1 MNSRLLMLLIALMS
15 FVGTQF
21 GQAKKESLQ
30 DLTTEAIKVSPK
42 VKMLQSKFNAAK
54 SNIEIGT
61 NLPDPVLTL
70 GLVNLP
76 TNTFS
81 FTQEPMTGKI
91 IGISQAI
98 PFPGALSSA
107 ADVKSVDTS
116 IVKQEIF
123 DLRNEICKDV
133 SDLYY
138 SLQYI
143 REDIRL
149 SEESIELLNQ
159 ISNVAKRKFEVGNA
173 SLQNIIQV
181 EVQITRVK
189 DKIETLRGKEK
200 SVTAKLNAM
209 LLRSENAPIITEEI
223 SPIDSYNLNS
233 DTLLKIAELN
243 RPLLQKIKFGELK
256 ARLMKKQAEYS
267 FYPNFKVG
275 VQYSQRDYSSKT
287 GLDFT
292 DFFSVVVGVTLPI
305 NYGGKKSEKV
315 NSAIYLQSLYD
326 NKYKS
331 VLQDLQSS
339 FGGING
345 KISELEKRE
354 TLFTK
359 SLLPQ
364 AEQSYKASIADY
376 QVGKIDF
383 VNVIKAEN
391 DILNIKT
398 KLAKIRVDY
407 SKSISQ
413 LEYLSGK
420 QLKIKGYK

>member
-91 IGISQAI
+91 IGISQVI

-116 IVKQEIF
+116 IVKQEIS
-123 DLRNEICKDV
+123 DLRNEIRKDV

-143 REDIRL
+143 RKDIRL

-189 DKIETLRGKEK
+189 DKIETLRGKEE

-354 TLFTK
+354 TLITK

>member
-354 TLFTK
+354 TLITK

>member
-1 MNSRLLMLLIALMS
+1 MNSRLLMLLIIFLS
-15 FVGTQF
+15 FVGLQF
-21 GQAKKESLQ
+21 GQEKNESLQ
-30 DLTTEAIKVSPK
+30 DLITEATKVSPRI
-42 VKMLQSKFNAAK
+42 KMLQSKFDLAK

-70 GLVNLP
+70 GLVNMP
-76 TNTFS
+76 TNSFS

-91 IGISQAI
+91 VGLSQAI

-107 ADVKSVDTS
+107 SNVKAVDTS
-116 IVKQEIF
+116 IVGQETL
-123 DLRNEICKDV
+123 DLQNKIREDV

-138 SLQYI
+138 SIQVI
-143 REDIRL
+143 REEIKL
-149 SEESIELLNQ
+149 SRESIQLLNQ
-159 ISNVAKRKFEVGNA
+159 ISNVVKRKYEVGNA

-189 DKIETLRGKEK
+189 DKLESLKGKER
-200 SVTAKLNAM
+200 SAIAKLNAL
-209 LLRSENAPIITEEI
+209 LLRRENSTILTGKITPII
-223 SPIDSYNLNS
+223 SYNVKS
-233 DTLLKIAELN
+233 DSLLKIARLN

-256 ARLMKKQAEYS
+256 AQFMKEQAEYS
-267 FYPNFKVG
+267 FYPNFKLG
-275 VQYSQRDYSSKT
+275 LQYSQRDYSAKT
-287 GLDFT
+287 GTNFT
-292 DFFSVVVGVTLPI
+292 DFLSVVVGVTIPI
-305 NYGGKKSEKV
+305 NYGGNKTEKV
-315 NSAIYLQSLYD
+315 NKAIHLQSFY
-326 NKYKS
+326 NNQYNS
-331 VLQDLQSS
+331 ALQDLQHS
-339 FGGING
+339 FGNING
-345 KISELEKRE
+345 KISELENRE
-354 TLFTK
+354 ILITK

-398 KLAKIRVDY
+398 ELAKVRVDY

-420 QLKIKGYK
+420 QLTSIE

>member
-116 IVKQEIF
+116 IVKQEIS
-123 DLRNEICKDV
+123 DLRNQIRKDV

-354 TLFTK
+354 TLITK

>member
-1 MNSRLLMLLIALMS
+1 MNSRLLMLLIIFLS
-15 FVGTQF
+15 FVGLQF
-21 GQAKKESLQ
+21 GQEKNESLQ
-30 DLTTEAIKVSPK
+30 DLITEATKVSPK
-42 VKMLQSKFNAAK
+42 IKMLQSKFDLAK

-70 GLVNLP
+70 GLVNMP
-76 TNTFS
+76 TNSFS

-91 IGISQAI
+91 VGLSQAI

-107 ADVKSVDTS
+107 SDVKAVDTS
-116 IVKQEIF
+116 IVGEETL
-123 DLRNEICKDV
+123 DLQNKIRKDV

-138 SLQYI
+138 SLQVI

-149 SEESIELLNQ
+149 SRESIQLLNQ
-159 ISNVAKRKFEVGNA
+159 ISNVVKRKYEVGNA

-189 DKIETLRGKEK
+189 DKLESLKGKEN
-200 SVTAKLNAM
+200 SAIAKLNAL
-209 LLRSENAPIITEEI
+209 LLRGENSTILTDKITPIT
-223 SPIDSYNLNS
+223 SYNVKS
-233 DTLLKIAELN
+233 DSLLKIARLN

-256 ARLMKKQAEYS
+256 AQYMKKQAEYS
-267 FYPNFKVG
+267 FYPNFKLG
-275 VQYSQRDYSSKT
+275 LQYSQRDYSAKT
-287 GLDFT
+287 GTNFT
-292 DFFSVVVGVTLPI
+292 DFLSVVVGVTIPI
-305 NYGGKKSEKV
+305 NYGGNKTEKV
-315 NSAIYLQSLYD
+315 NKAIHLQSFY
-326 NKYKS
+326 NNQYNS
-331 VLQDLQSS
+331 ALQDLQHS
-339 FGGING
+339 FGNINA
-345 KISELEKRE
+345 KISELENRE
-354 TLFTK
+354 FLITK

-398 KLAKIRVDY
+398 ELAKVRVDY
-407 SKSISQ
+407 SKNISQ

-420 QLKIKGYK
+420 QLTSIE

>member
-1 MNSRLLMLLIALMS
+1 MNSRLLMLLITLLS

-21 GQAKKESLQ
+21 GQVKQESLQ
-30 DLTTEAIKVSPK
+30 DLIDQAIKVSPK
-42 VKMLQSKFNAAK
+42 IKMLQSKFNVAK

-70 GLVNLP
+70 GLVNMP

-81 FTQEPMTGKI
+81 FKQEPMTGKI
-91 IGISQAI
+91 VGLSQAI

-107 ADVKSVDTS
+107 SDVKSVDTS
-116 IVKQEIF
+116 IVNQEIS
-123 DLRNEICKDV
+123 DLRNKIRKDV

-138 SLQYI
+138 SLQFI

-149 SEESIELLNQ
+149 SEESIKLLKQ
-159 ISNVAKRKFEVGNA
+159 ISNVAKRKYEVGNA

-189 DKIETLRGKEK
+189 DKIETLRGKEN
-200 SVTAKLNAM
+200 SVAAKLNAL
-209 LLRSENAPIITEEI
+209 LLRNENTSIVTEEI
-223 SPIDSYNLNS
+223 SPIASYNLNS
-233 DTLLKIAELN
+233 DSLLKIARLN
-243 RPLLQKIKFGELK
+243 RPLLQKIKFGILK
-256 ARLMKKQAEYS
+256 AQFMKKQAEYS
-267 FYPNFKVG
+267 FYPNFKLG
-275 VQYSQRDYSSKT
+275 IQYSQRDYNSKT
-287 GLDFT
+287 DINFP
-292 DFFSVVVGVTLPI
+292 DFFSVVVGVTIPI
-305 NYGGKKSEKV
+305 NYGGKKTEKI
-315 NSAIYLQSLYD
+315 NKAIHLQSFYND
-326 NKYKS
+326 QYNS
-331 VLQDLQSS
+331 ILQDLQHS
-339 FGGING
+339 FGNING
-345 KISELEKRE
+345 KISELENRE
-354 TLFTK
+354 NLITK

-398 KLAKIRVDY
+398 ELAKVRVDY

-420 QLKIKGYK
+420 QLTSIE

>member
-1 MNSRLLMLLIALMS
+1 MNSRLLMLLIIFIS
-15 FVGTQF
+15 FVSLQF
-21 GQAKKESLQ
+21 GQARNESLQ
-30 DLTTEAIKVSPK
+30 DLITEATKVSPK
-42 VKMLQSKFNAAK
+42 IKMLQSKFNVAK

-70 GLVNLP
+70 GLANMP

-81 FTQEPMTGKI
+81 FKQEPMTGKI
-91 IGISQAI
+91 VGLSQAI

-107 ADVKSVDTS
+107 SDVKAVDTS
-116 IVKQEIF
+116 IVRQEIT
-123 DLRNEICKDV
+123 DLQNKIRKDV

-138 SLQYI
+138 SLQVI
-143 REDIRL
+143 REEIRL
-149 SEESIELLNQ
+149 SNESMKLLNQ
-159 ISNVAKRKFEVGNA
+159 ISNVVKRKYEVGNA

-189 DKIETLRGKEK
+189 DKLESLKGKER
-200 SVTAKLNAM
+200 SALAKLNAL
-209 LLRSENAPIITEEI
+209 LLRNENSSILTDNITPIVYYNVK
-223 SPIDSYNLNS
+223 SDS
-233 DTLLKIAELN
+233 LLKIARLN

-256 ARLMKKQAEYS
+256 AQFMKKQAEYS
-267 FYPNFKVG
+267 FYPNFKLG
-275 VQYSQRDYSSKT
+275 IQYSQRDYNYKT
-287 GLDFT
+287 DMNFPDFL
-292 DFFSVVVGVTLPI
+292 SVVVGITIPI
-305 NYGGKKSEKV
+305 NYGGNKTEKV
-315 NSAIYLQSLYD
+315 NKAIHLQSFYND
-326 NKYKS
+326 QYNS
-331 VLQDLQSS
+331 TLQNLQQS
-339 FGGING
+339 FGNINA
-345 KISELEKRE
+345 KISELESRE
-354 TLFTK
+354 KLITK

-398 KLAKIRVDY
+398 ELAKVRVDY

-420 QLKIKGYK
+420 QLTSNE

>member
-1 MNSRLLMLLIALMS
+1 MS

-30 DLTTEAIKVSPK
+30 DLTTEAVKVSPK

-116 IVKQEIF
+116 IVKQEIS
-123 DLRNEICKDV
+123 DLRNQIRKDV

-315 NSAIYLQSLYD
+315 NNAIYLQSLYD
-326 NKYKS
+326 DKYKS

-354 TLFTK
+354 TLITK

>member
-1 MNSRLLMLLIALMS
+1 MNSRLLMLLIIFIS
-15 FVGTQF
+15 FVSLQF
-21 GQAKKESLQ
+21 GQARNESLQ
-30 DLTTEAIKVSPK
+30 DLITEATKVSPK
-42 VKMLQSKFNAAK
+42 IKMLQSKFNVAK

-70 GLVNLP
+70 GLANMP

-81 FTQEPMTGKI
+81 FKQEPMTGKI
-91 IGISQAI
+91 VGLSQAI

-107 ADVKSVDTS
+107 SDVKAVDTS
-116 IVKQEIF
+116 IVRQEIT
-123 DLRNEICKDV
+123 DLQNKIRKDV

-138 SLQYI
+138 SLQVI
-143 REDIRL
+143 REEIRL
-149 SEESIELLNQ
+149 SNESIKLLNQ
-159 ISNVAKRKFEVGNA
+159 ISNVVKRKYEVGNA

-189 DKIETLRGKEK
+189 DKLESLKGKER
-200 SVTAKLNAM
+200 SALAKLNAL
-209 LLRSENAPIITEEI
+209 LLRNENSSILTDNITPIVYYNVKL
-223 SPIDSYNLNS
+223 DS
-233 DTLLKIAELN
+233 LLKISRLN

-256 ARLMKKQAEYS
+256 AQFMKKQAEYS
-267 FYPNFKVG
+267 FYPNFKLG
-275 VQYSQRDYSSKT
+275 IQYSQRDYNYKT
-287 GLDFT
+287 DMNFPDFL
-292 DFFSVVVGVTLPI
+292 SVVVGITIPI
-305 NYGGKKSEKV
+305 NYGGNKTEKV
-315 NSAIYLQSLYD
+315 NKAIHLQSFYND
-326 NKYKS
+326 QYNS
-331 VLQDLQSS
+331 TLQNLQQS
-339 FGGING
+339 FGNINA
-345 KISELEKRE
+345 KISELESRE
-354 TLFTK
+354 KLITK

-398 KLAKIRVDY
+398 ELAKVRVDY

-420 QLKIKGYK
+420 QLTSNE